1 MLGWRTC
8 LTTELDIHV
17 KVGYADNHRERSWSV
32 AKQVLFL
39 WAAEKAQFLWLVSR
53 KLGLILIF

>member
-1 MLGWRTC
+1 MSKWDMQTI
-8 LTTELDIHV
+8 TEDGPGLV
-17 KVGYADNHRERSWSV
+17 PRE
-32 AKQVLFL
+32 VLFL

>member
-1 MLGWRTC
+1 MSGWGTC
-8 LTTELDIHV
+8 LMDELDIHV
-17 KVGYADNHRERSWSV
+17 KVGYADNHRGWSWSSS
-32 AKQVLFL
+32 KGSPIL